1 MVLRICGENGL
12 VSMEPESLSLHRFVL
27 AQSDADVTLK
37 DFEALSEHS
46 CHQSPPPKKKPH
58 ITSPFSPS
66 LLDQHMA
73 LASGLFN

>member
-1 MVLRICGENGL
+1 MA
-12 VSMEPESLSLHRFVL
+12 PESLSLHRFVL

-37 DFEALSEHS
+37 HLEALS
-46 CHQSPPPKKKPH
+46 PPP

-73 LASGLFN
+73 LASGLFNQRISGYSVCKEPVDS